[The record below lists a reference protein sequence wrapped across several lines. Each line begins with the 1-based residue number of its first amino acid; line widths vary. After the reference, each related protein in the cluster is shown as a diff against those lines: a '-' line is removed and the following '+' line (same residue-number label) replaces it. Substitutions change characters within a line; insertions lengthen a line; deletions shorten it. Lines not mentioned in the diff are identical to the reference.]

1 MILKNHLASSWAFFV
16 FVHDIFE
23 TGFVISALFFGG
35 SCFFVTIFL
44 ANFWI
49 HRLRSFA
56 PAFAS
61 ALFVFFS
68 HSIQTVLI
76 AITLKLYFYEFCM
89 VNFIFLTFFFSGC
102 SFFITSSLAFTSS
115 AAFSPNFFD
124 LLHAGFVAI
133 AFLKKSDLILFRFN
147 LSMRFF
153 RNKSRYLCS
162 SFSFF
167 VATIRAADFESGC
180 FLVRWSGRLNQ
191 VNF

>member
-35 SCFFVTIFL
+35 SCFFVAIFL

-56 PAFAS
+56 PAWAS
-61 ALFVFFS
+61 AFFVFFS
-68 HSIQTVLI
+68 HSLQTVLI
-76 AITLKLYFYEFCM
+76 AITLRWIFRQFCI
-89 VNFIFLTFFFSGC
+89 NNLIFLTFFFSGC
-102 SFFITSSLAFTSS
+102 SFFVASSLAFASS

-133 AFLKKSDLILFRFN
+133 AFLKKSD
-147 LSMRFF
+147 FF
-153 RNKSRYLCS
+153 YII
-162 SFSFF
+162 SF
-167 VATIRAADFESGC
+167 
-180 FLVRWSGRLNQ
+180 
-191 VNF
+191 